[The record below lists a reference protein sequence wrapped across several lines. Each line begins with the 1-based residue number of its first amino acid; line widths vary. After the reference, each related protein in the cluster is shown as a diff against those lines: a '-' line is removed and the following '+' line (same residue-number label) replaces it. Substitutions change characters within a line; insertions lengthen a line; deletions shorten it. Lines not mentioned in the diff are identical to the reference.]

1 MKINLLAALAALG
14 MSGNAL
20 AYGDCILEDPQ
31 GYTPVTQ
38 TAQPTEGVIHIR
50 ADTPKGTLIGQARST
65 VLYSPVTYVCYTEYL
80 YARRPFPH
88 LPEKYPGQEGMYR
101 TNINGIGVKY
111 VYSANGREGI
121 LPVPEKMVYPDPGAE
136 YIRVTV
142 SQEQFIAYFYKVED
156 KVELKTRYP
165 NENIVLDRD
174 PLMGQYFIE
183 NTLVLN
189 YAIDPI
195 IVVSTPVCTV
205 DKPLPVDF
213 NTVNATDVRNGVE
226 RPFEFGILCNT
237 DYSNY
242 DVTASI
248 RAEKE
253 NEDSTRIKVK
263 DNNGSYD
270 SLVIEILD
278 ENNRTI
284 KLNDLTEI
292 PINNIKSGTKASFKW
307 KAKLTKLSNKPYP
320 ANGPFQASA
329 IITLNIK

>member
-1 MKINLLAALAALG
+1 MKIKLLAALAALG

-20 AYGDCILEDPQ
+20 AYGDCIIESPQ

-38 TAQPTEGVIHIR
+38 TAKPREIFTIR
-50 ADTPKGTLIGQARST
+50 ADTPINTRIGTAEST
-65 VLYSPVTYVCYTEYL
+65 PLYSPLTYVCYTDNL
-80 YARRPFPH
+80 HSRRPFLTSFTPYTGN
-88 LPEKYPGQEGMYR
+88 PDMYE
-101 TNINGIGVKY
+101 TEIKGIAVKF
-111 VYSANGREGI
+111 VYEYGGREKP
-121 LPVPEKMVYPDPGAE
+121 LPFPEQVVLPSPGSDF
-136 YIRVTV
+136 IRVTINP
-142 SQEQFIAYFYKVED
+142 ERFIAYFYKVED
-156 KVELKTRYP
+156 KIELNTRYP
-165 NENIVLDRD
+165 DQNIIMKKNAKL
-174 PLMGQYFIE
+174 GQTFIE
-183 NTLVLN
+183 NTLVLD

-195 IVVSTPVCTV
+195 FVVSTPVCSV

-213 NTVNATDVRNGVE
+213 NTVNATDVRKGVK
-226 RPFEFGILCNT
+226 RPLEFGILCNT

-278 ENNRTI
+278 ENNTTI
-284 KLNDLTEI
+284 KLNDLTKI

-307 KAKLTKLSNKPYP
+307 KAKLTKRSDKPYP